1 MNKSNNKATEAFNFN
16 KISDFDVTNI
26 KRLVSEL
33 TEEDWLENT
42 TRQKYFKTVHAST
55 NTYFLA
61 DCSLD
66 WEIKDGYETQ
76 LIRPES
82 EMWAAVYPIVKL
94 LEDYHDGKV
103 GRVIIPKLFAGTKIP
118 SHKDSGEYLEIVRR
132 HHIAIITNDDI
143 FFSVGDETINMREG
157 EIWEINNNL
166 NHAVDN
172 NSDIDRVHVII
183 DIIPNTYIAN

>member
-1 MNKSNNKATEAFNFN
+1 MNESKNKATEAFKFN
-16 KISDFDVTNI
+16 KIGDFDVTDI
-26 KRLVSEL
+26 KRLVSDL
-33 TEEDWLENT
+33 TDEQWLENT
-42 TRQKYFKTVHAST
+42 TRQKYFKTVHSST
-55 NTYFLA
+55 QTYFLA

-66 WEIKDGYETQ
+66 WEAKDGHQTQ

-82 EMWAAVYPIVKL
+82 EMWQAVYPIVKL

-118 SHKDSGEYLEIVRR
+118 PHKDSGEYLELVRR

-143 FFSVGDETINMREG
+143 FFSVDDETINMKEG

-166 NHAVDN
+166 DHAVDN
-172 NSDIDRVHVII
+172 NSDIDRVHLII
-183 DIIPNTYIAN
+183 DIIPNKYIS